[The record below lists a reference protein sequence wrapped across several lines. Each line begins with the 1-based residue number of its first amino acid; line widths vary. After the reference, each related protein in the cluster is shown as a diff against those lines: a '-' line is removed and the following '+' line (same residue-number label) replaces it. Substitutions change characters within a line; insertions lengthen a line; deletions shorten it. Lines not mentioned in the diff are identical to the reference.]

1 MTMTPD
7 TPQELLE
14 LNRKPGLSDERVDE
28 LGDLILDATPK
39 QVALH
44 IRACVALMRGFHED
58 VLQETQQKV
67 EDEEL
72 SDTESTDQLII
83 QTMDMKSWR
92 VIQAEVNALSYFC

>member
-1 MTMTPD
+1 
-7 TPQELLE
+7 
-14 LNRKPGLSDERVDE
+14 
-28 LGDLILDATPK
+28 
-39 QVALH
+39 
-44 IRACVALMRGFHED
+44 MRGFHED